1 VVNLSPLRKEKDL
14 LKDEVDNIKTEEANV
29 RISLQRLTQRYNQQL
44 KEERIAVDYT
54 DVSFRNIQAVM
65 KQLDIIEMVV
75 SRQLTK

>member
-1 VVNLSPLRKEKDL
+1 MSPLRKEKDL